1 MIGGSRGSSP
11 SSQHSTGL
19 LLVPF
24 PPAGH
29 ALPMQALA
37 AQLREDGHAVT
48 VFAETPLTRWGLR
61 RPVTPQMHAS
71 ADAAALFRHMF
82 LGNVADMTRDIA
94 DLASASAAE
103 LIVTDVLMPGGGL
116 AAELTGLPWVSLSC
130 VPIPELD
137 TYRCFLPPEAG
148 PCFEPSSTRLEL
160 GLPADDDRN
169 LLARTSPLLHLI
181 PTTPRLAGFPE
192 LPPEVALTGPF
203 LEIPAG
209 LPDQDHLGLPVVA
222 VTTSSNP
229 KGQFAQ
235 IEQRYL
241 KAATQ
246 ALTSL
251 DLTGLPDHDTPHDE
265 LFARSDA
272 VITHGGW
279 GTVARALLHGL
290 PLVLV
295 PFHGDQPYIAGR
307 CADLG
312 VGIVAA
318 PAQTVT
324 ATELRD
330 AIRGVLEEPSY
341 RKAAAELADELR
353 AAEPLAT
360 ASSMITSLSLST
372 SASRRC
378 QP

>member
-1 MIGGSRGSSP
+1 
-11 SSQHSTGL
+11 L

-29 ALPMQALA
+29 TLPMEALA
-37 AQLREDGHAVT
+37 AQLREDGNAVT
-48 VFAETPLTRWGLR
+48 IFAESRTTRWGMR

-82 LGNVADMTRDIA
+82 LGSIGDMTRDIV
-94 DLASASAAE
+94 DLASACGAE

-116 AAELTGLPWVSLSC
+116 AAELAGLPWVSLSC
-130 VPIPELD
+130 TPVPELD
-137 TYRCFLPPEAG
+137 TYRYFLPPEAG
-148 PCFEPSSTRLEL
+148 GCFESASTRLEL
-160 GLPADDDRN
+160 GLPADDHRN

-181 PTTPRLAGFPE
+181 PTTPRIAGFPD
-192 LPPEVALTGPF
+192 LPPPVTLSGPF
-203 LEIPAG
+203 TAIPAQV
-209 LPDQDHLGLPVVA
+209 PDAERHDRPAVA

-235 IEQRYL
+235 IEKRYL
-241 KAATQ
+241 RAATQ
-246 ALTSL
+246 ALASL
-251 DLTGLPDHDTPHDE
+251 GLTGLMDHDIPHSE
-265 LFARSDA
+265 LFPRSEA

-279 GTVARALLHGL
+279 GTVSRALMLGL

-295 PFHGDQPYIAGR
+295 PFHGDQPYIAAR

-318 PAQTVT
+318 TAETVT
-324 ATELRD
+324 AAALSD
-330 AIRGVLEEPSY
+330 AIGAVLEESSY
-341 RKAAAELADELR
+341 RKAAAELAAELR
-353 AAEPLAT
+353 EAEPLAT
-360 ASSMITSLSLST
+360 ASSMITSLS
-372 SASRRC
+372 ASRRC

>member
-1 MIGGSRGSSP
+1 MTSN
-11 SSQHSTGL
+11 L

-29 ALPMQALA
+29 TLPMEALA
-37 AQLREDGHAVT
+37 AQLREDGNAVT
-48 VFAETPLTRWGLR
+48 VFAESPTNRWGMR

-82 LGNVADMTRDIA
+82 LGNVADMTRDIV
-94 DLASASAAE
+94 DLARACGAE

-116 AAELTGLPWVSLSC
+116 AAELAGLGWVSLSC
-130 VPIPELD
+130 TPVPELD
-137 TYRCFLPPEAG
+137 TYRYFLPPEAG
-148 PCFEPSSTRLEL
+148 ASFEPASTRQEL

-181 PTTPRLAGFPE
+181 PTTPRIAGFPD
-192 LPPEVALTGPF
+192 LPPQVILSGPF
-203 LEIPAG
+203 TAIPAQA
-209 LPDQDHLGLPVVA
+209 PDAEHRSRPAVA

-241 KAATQ
+241 RAAMQ

-251 DLTGLPDHDTPHDE
+251 ELTGLADHNTPHSE
-265 LFARSDA
+265 LFPISDA

-279 GTVARALLHGL
+279 GTVSRALMLGL

-295 PFHGDQPYIAGR
+295 PFHGDQPYIAAR

-318 PAQTVT
+318 PAETVT
-324 ATELRD
+324 AAELRD
-330 AIRGVLEEPSY
+330 AIRGVTEEPSY
-341 RKAAAELADELR
+341 RKAAGELADELR
-353 AAEPLAT
+353 EAAPLAT
-360 ASSMITSLSLST
+360 ASSMITSHFPAT
-372 SASRRC
+372 TASKRC

>member
-1 MIGGSRGSSP
+1 MT
-11 SSQHSTGL
+11 HL
-19 LLVPF
+19 MLVPF

-29 ALPMQALA
+29 ALPMEALA
-37 AQLREDGHAVT
+37 GQLRDDGHGVT
-48 VFAETPLTRWGLR
+48 VFTETPTTRWGLR
-61 RPVTPQMHAS
+61 RPVTPEMYAS

-82 LGNVADMTRDIA
+82 AGNVADMTRDIV
-94 DLASASAAE
+94 DLARARGAE

-116 AAELTGLPWVSLSC
+116 AAELAGLPWVSLSC

-137 TYRCFLPPEAG
+137 TYRYFLPPEAG
-148 PCFEPSSTRLEL
+148 VSYEPTSTRLEL

-181 PTTPRLAGFPE
+181 PTTPRFAGFPE

-203 LEIPAG
+203 LELPARR
-209 LPDQDHLGLPVVA
+209 PDQEHPGRPAVA

-229 KGQFAQ
+229 KGQFAA

-246 ALTSL
+246 ALAGL
-251 DLTGLPDHDTPHDE
+251 DLTGLPDHDTAHAE

-279 GTVARALLHGL
+279 GTVSRALLHGL

-324 ATELRD
+324 AAELRD
-330 AIRGVLEEPSY
+330 AIRAVLEEPGY